1 MIFRARRSRR
11 FRRGVRPIGM
21 CSTPYPVKRQNTI
34 TAQIRRRLLDIYQ
47 QEFKKHRINILT
59 CSTTMEM
66 GVDLGD
72 LELVEMNSV
81 PPHPANYKQRAGRSG
96 RKGQYHSAAIT
107 LCGSDA
113 VGLRTM
119 QNPCQ
124 NLIARPFDIPKV
136 DLNSPQLV
144 KRHIAAFMIRSV
156 GDRGNAPRLNDR
168 IIDFFTPYMFDDDRE
183 REIVDSDFNS
193 VGPARGLC
201 LDSDETSFFTLRSQ
215 LISGKGLPAQQIL
228 SSLVAG
234 TALSEMTVAEAAQIT
249 VSMLCLLYTS
259 PSPRDRTRP
268 ERNIRPISIVPG

>member
-1 MIFRARRSRR
+1 
-11 FRRGVRPIGM
+11 
-21 CSTPYPVKRQNTI
+21 
-34 TAQIRRRLLDIYQ
+34 
-47 QEFKKHRINILT
+47 
-59 CSTTMEM
+59 MEM

-144 KRHIAAFMIRSV
+144 KRLRGFHDPIR
-156 GDRGNAPRLNDR
+156 
-168 IIDFFTPYMFDDDRE
+168 
-183 REIVDSDFNS
+183 
-193 VGPARGLC
+193 
-201 LDSDETSFFTLRSQ
+201 
-215 LISGKGLPAQQIL
+215 
-228 SSLVAG
+228 
-234 TALSEMTVAEAAQIT
+234 
-249 VSMLCLLYTS
+249 
-259 PSPRDRTRP
+259 
-268 ERNIRPISIVPG
+268 

>member
-1 MIFRARRSRR
+1 MIFVHDGRGGSDVVSGPSACAQRRIPSNGKIL
-11 FRRGVRPIGM
+11 FEAENLCFGGTYGPDQEEVAGYLSAGV
-21 CSTPYPVKRQNTI
+21 Q
-34 TAQIRRRLLDIYQ
+34 
-47 QEFKKHRINILT
+47 KHRINILT

-183 REIVDSDFNS
+183 REVVDSDFNS

-201 LDSDETSFFTLRSQ
+201 LDSDETSFLR
-215 LISGKGLPAQQIL
+215 
-228 SSLVAG
+228 
-234 TALSEMTVAEAAQIT
+234 
-249 VSMLCLLYTS
+249 
-259 PSPRDRTRP
+259 
-268 ERNIRPISIVPG
+268 

>member
-1 MIFRARRSRR
+1 M
-11 FRRGVRPIGM
+11 
-21 CSTPYPVKRQNTI
+21 
-34 TAQIRRRLLDIYQ
+34 LDIYQ

-201 LDSDETSFFTLRSQ
+201 LDSDETSFLR
-215 LISGKGLPAQQIL
+215 
-228 SSLVAG
+228 
-234 TALSEMTVAEAAQIT
+234 
-249 VSMLCLLYTS
+249 
-259 PSPRDRTRP
+259 
-268 ERNIRPISIVPG
+268 